1 MGSSIID
8 AVPLKWGGVGAT
20 RMLVPRHTSGATLGN
35 VQSGYVFASC
45 TISLTGVL
53 AWAAQHVT
61 GVAAGSWDCEPKR
74 RFNCSLVRSCYQVR
88 GSGRDALTTL
98 HSQLT
103 WLFVEVLDTNKF
115 ATPWLARAIARDLNV
130 HHATIMR
137 LVG

>member
-20 RMLVPRHTSGATLGN
+20 PD
-35 VQSGYVFASC
+35 ASSAPHLRRNARQRAISLCFCC